1 MQTVIKKWGNS
12 QGIRIPKKIL
22 EKLNFKENEIVELKE
37 LNGNILIQ
45 RPVRV
50 YLSLEELF
58 EGYTGNYECTEYD
71 FGEDVGSE
79 KIW

>member
-12 QGIRIPKKIL
+12 QGIRIPKRIL

-37 LNGNILIQ
+37 LNGSILIQ
-45 RPVRV
+45 KSVRV

-58 EGYTGNYECTEYD
+58 EGYTGNYECSEYD
-71 FGEDVGSE
+71 FGDDVGSE
-79 KIW
+79 KVW